1 MITDDGREA
10 SDDIQATDAGDED
23 PNYAVPF
30 GVPEDKATAL
40 GLRDPRIVE
49 PPPWNVV
56 RPSKLTRLKIWIHK
70 NFYRPWL

>member
-30 GVPEDKATAL
+30 GVPDEDRASSLGFKDPAPVVKPRATA
-40 GLRDPRIVE
+40 RIA
-49 PPPWNVV
+49 
-56 RPSKLTRLKIWIHK
+56 RWIYK
-70 NFYRPWL
+70 NLYRPWQ